1 MSVRHV
7 LRPHIMRIR
16 QFGLNVALKGLGI
29 AVVMSCQN
37 AKLADPQMAILSFAP
52 EMVSQTKSECQ
63 EMTVSTRLPS
73 GDTVPLGTTTTIN
86 LGTSSNSGAFFSDAE
101 CTNKITSIEIEAYV
115 SRSKIFYYRDDSPGT
130 VQLTATPPKSK
141 RGWTAATLSAT
152 IQ

>member
-1 MSVRHV
+1 MTLIH
-7 LRPHIMRIR
+7 
-16 QFGLNVALKGLGI
+16 QYGLHLTLTGLGMAI
-29 AVVMSCQN
+29 GLSCHN
-37 AKLADPQMAILSFAP
+37 SKLSDPQMAVLSFAP
-52 EMVSQTKSECQ
+52 ELVAQTKSECQ

-86 LGTSSNSGAFFSDAE
+86 LATSSSSGAFYSDAS
-101 CTNKITSIEIEAYV
+101 CTNKITSVEIEAYV

-130 VQLTATPPKSK
+130 AQLTATPPKTK